1 MRLTISK
8 SRQKGADLKK
18 VLIKSA
24 SIKSK
29 PHLSFVYRHQTK
41 DITKNH
47 PTEEGLNLI
56 AELLTEQFFIGNLF
70 TTEKNWTYEVFKN
83 GKELLKTSTPSF
95 KDAPSQQHDKVKNS
109 WLTST
114 DFLKELNVL
123 DAKGR
128 IKKDMGDKYKQIE
141 KFVEILDSLIRKN
154 PELAE
159 SQKIKV
165 TDMGSGKG
173 YLTFA
178 TYDFLNNKLKKETE
192 VMGVEVRDDLIDF
205 CNQTAQKVGFEKLTF
220 EKGFISDY
228 ELKETDILIALHACD
243 TATDDAIFKGIS
255 AKAKLIVCAPC
266 CHKQIRK
273 AMNKSQNLQAVLN
286 YGILKERQ
294 AEIVT
299 DTIRALLLEANGY
312 KTKVFEFISTEHTG
326 KNVMIVGQRH
336 STKVDKEA
344 FYSKIEKLKVEFG
357 IEQHYLEG
365 LIGDL

>member
-8 SRQKGADLKK
+8 PRRKKSDLKK
-18 VLIKSA
+18 VIIKSVLIKST
-24 SIKSK
+24 

-47 PTEEGLNLI
+47 ETEEGLYLMKNL
-56 AELLTEQFFIGNLF
+56 LDEQFYIANLF
-70 TTEKNWTYEVFKN
+70 ATEKNWSYEIFKN
-83 GKELLKTSTPSF
+83 GKDHLKSSAPTFT
-95 KDAPSQQHDKVKNS
+95 DASSLQHDKVKNS
-109 WLTST
+109 LLSST

-141 KFVEILDSLIRKN
+141 KFVEILDSLIRKDSK
-154 PELAE
+154 LAD
-159 SQKIKV
+159 SQTISV

-178 TYDFLNNKLKKETE
+178 TYDFLKNKLKKEVSVT
-192 VMGVEVRDDLIDF
+192 GVEVRDDLIDF
-205 CNQTAQKVGFEKLTF
+205 CNQTARQVGFEKLIF
-220 EKGFISDY
+220 KKGFISDY
-228 ELKETDILIALHACD
+228 ELDATDILIALHACD
-243 TATDDAIFKGIS
+243 TATDDAIYKGIS

-273 AMNKSQNLQAVLN
+273 AMNKSENLQSVLN

-299 DTIRALLLEANGY
+299 DTIRALLLEVNGY

-326 KNVMIVGQRH
+326 KNVMIVGQQH
-336 STKVDKEA
+336 SGKVDKDA
-344 FYSKIEKLKVEFG
+344 LLAKIEKLKIEFG
-357 IEQHYLEG
+357 IKEHYLETI
-365 LIGDL
+365 LL